1 MSPTIT
7 LKGAL
12 KFTMKKLI
20 IGGEMSHS
28 TYTGP
33 GELLLAPHSL
43 GDVTTLR
50 IGDKAATGHSKWTV
64 ARDGYLASTQGVV
77 KEYKSQGIGKGIFS
91 GEGFFVYKMTG
102 VGIVWL
108 TSFGAIIRKDVSCA
122 VHRLCLGSDVCGST
136 DDPSDD
142 FLCNSYKKEKS
153 TSSTTVTS
161 WPGTATTNSSVRQA
175 AASFQI

>member
-1 MSPTIT
+1 MIAMSPTIT

-12 KFTMKKLI
+12 KFTMKMLI

-33 GELLLAPHSL
+33 GELLLAPHSI

-122 VHRLCLGSDVCGST
+122 IPGFR
-136 DDPSDD
+136 
-142 FLCNSYKKEKS
+142 
-153 TSSTTVTS
+153 SSLWCT
-161 WPGTATTNSSVRQA
+161 Q
-175 AASFQI
+175 